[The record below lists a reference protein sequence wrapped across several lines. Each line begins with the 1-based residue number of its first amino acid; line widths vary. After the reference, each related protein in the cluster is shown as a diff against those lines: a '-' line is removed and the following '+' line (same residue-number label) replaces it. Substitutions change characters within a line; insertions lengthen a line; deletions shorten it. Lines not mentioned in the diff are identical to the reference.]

1 VRTVEKSARYRS
13 SPPKEGRSTAGSAYP
28 STGNPGTRTLK
39 FFELTFLKNL
49 LTRSCV
55 DVCFCGVF
63 GVRGAEAV
71 GCFFP
76 DNSIFA
82 VFLIGLKKGK
92 AAFENRIQGFN

>member
-1 VRTVEKSARYRS
+1 
-13 SPPKEGRSTAGSAYP
+13 
-28 STGNPGTRTLK
+28 
-39 FFELTFLKNL
+39 
-49 LTRSCV
+49 
-55 DVCFCGVF
+55 VF